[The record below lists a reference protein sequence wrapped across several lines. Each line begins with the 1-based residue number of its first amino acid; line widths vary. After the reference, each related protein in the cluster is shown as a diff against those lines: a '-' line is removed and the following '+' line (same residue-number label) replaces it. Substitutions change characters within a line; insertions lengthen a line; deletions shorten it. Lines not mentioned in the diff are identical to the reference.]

1 MKNYAIALLLCAV
14 AAIGYIIIIEYG
26 PAPWMSVNALILQV
40 SAQKI
45 ITLSLVS
52 TVFYMT
58 KGIDLLNDKI
68 Q

>member
-1 MKNYAIALLLCAV
+1 MKSYTIALLLCTV

-26 PAPWMSVNALILQV
+26 PAPWMSMNALILQV
-40 SAQKI
+40 SSQKI

-58 KGIDLLNDKI
+58 KGIDLLHDKI